1 MATVVADM
9 SVSLDGF
16 VADPSDGVQR
26 SWWPSQLDT
35 RQRLEQYRD
44 KLRAHLGAVSS
55 EPDATKASTPAAR
68 AALVRHYAVA
78 QASWRP
84 VEALTVPCPVCG
96 RPSVPHRAAAAGR
109 GWRKGWYECPA
120 DDCDAAWAP
129 QWSGGD
135 TPLSGWRV
143 CES

>member
-55 EPDATKASTPAAR
+55 EPDATKASAPDGPGRTGQALCGSSGIMAAGG
-68 AALVRHYAVA
+68 
-78 QASWRP
+78 S
-84 VEALTVPCPVCG
+84 
-96 RPSVPHRAAAAGR
+96 PHRA
-109 GWRKGWYECPA
+109 
-120 DDCDAAWAP
+120 
-129 QWSGGD
+129 
-135 TPLSGWRV
+135 LSGLRAAV
-143 CES
+143 GSS

>member
-120 DDCDAAWAP
+120 DDSDAAWAP